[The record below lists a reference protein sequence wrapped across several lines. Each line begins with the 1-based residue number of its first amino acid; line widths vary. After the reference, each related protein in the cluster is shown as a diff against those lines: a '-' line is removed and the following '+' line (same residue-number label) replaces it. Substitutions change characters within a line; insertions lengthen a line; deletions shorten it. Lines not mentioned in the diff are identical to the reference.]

1 VSDPNPHQGHGGGGD
16 EPAQD
21 RLASALSNAQFFVT
35 GLVLCVIATLAYIA
49 GSHSAKG
56 GGGEGGGAAP
66 PGAAAGANV
75 DVSTLLK
82 PTPELIAK
90 GKSLFALNCASC
102 HGTSGQ
108 GNGPAAAALNPK
120 PRDFTSGYWKYG
132 GGVARVVRTI
142 SEGSPG
148 TAMAAFTSIP
158 LEDRFAIAQY
168 ERSLSPKPGEDKPED
183 LAWLGIGQG
192 GASGKPAG
200 GAAMAAAAPSGP
212 TMPIEK
218 AMAMLTVPEPPAG
231 LASTT
236 PAPAP
241 TGPGA
246 DVYAQRCVSCHGG
259 GGEGGVRVRMLGSAP
274 YAYVVTR
281 SLGATNGD
289 WTRDYGAFES
299 LIIQGLPGYEMP
311 GNGDL
316 SRGAIHDLYDVTMR
330 LRSGTG
336 TAGHAGS

>member
-1 VSDPNPHQGHGGGGD
+1 MTDPNPHHGHDSEG
-16 EPAQD
+16 PSQD
-21 RLASALSNAQFFVT
+21 RLAAVLSTAQFLVT

-49 GSHSAKG
+49 GSHAAKG
-56 GGGEGGGAAP
+56 GGGEGAAQPGGGAAS
-66 PGAAAGANV
+66 ANV
-75 DVSTLLK
+75 DVQTLLK

-90 GKSLFALNCASC
+90 GKNLFALNCASC
-102 HGTSGQ
+102 HGTNGQ

-148 TAMAAFTSIP
+148 TAMAAFTTIP

-192 GASGKPAG
+192 GGKQPAG
-200 GAAMAAAAPSGP
+200 GAALATAQPSGP

-231 LASTT
+231 
-236 PAPAP
+236 AP
-241 TGPGA
+241 TMAAAPSGPGS
-246 DVYAQRCVSCHGG
+246 DVYAQRCASCHGG
-259 GGEGGVRVRMLGSAP
+259 AGEGGVRVRMLGSAP

-281 SLGATNGD
+281 SLSGANGD
-289 WTRDYGAFES
+289 WSRDYGAFER
-299 LIIQGLPGYEMP
+299 LVIQGLPGYEMP
-311 GNGDL
+311 ANGDL
-316 SRGAIHDLYDVTMR
+316 SRGAIHDLYDVAQK
-330 LRSGTG
+330 LRSGG
-336 TAGHAGS
+336 GHGGS